1 MGDAA
6 GGDIRNLFGVGL
18 DKLAEAIATSAQA
31 LRGQALRCRLVA
43 DRYGPGRGAPMYELA
58 QNLERQADE
67 LEQRAAAVS
76 LSDLR
81 EDGEG
86 C

>member
-1 MGDAA
+1 MPP
-6 GGDIRNLFGVGL
+6 GGESLFAEQVGL
-18 DKLAEAIATSAQA
+18 DNLARAIATSAQA
-31 LRGQALRCRLVA
+31 LREQALRCRLVA
-43 DRYGPGRGAPMYELA
+43 DRYGAQRGAPMYELA
-58 QNLERQADE
+58 HNLERQADE

-81 EDGEG
+81 EDAEG

>member
-6 GGDIRNLFGVGL
+6 GGDIRYLFGVGL

>member
-1 MGDAA
+1 MPRDGES
-6 GGDIRNLFGVGL
+6 LFARKVGL
-18 DKLAEAIATSAQA
+18 DNLAKAIATSAQA
-31 LRGQALRCRLVA
+31 LREQALRCRLVA
-43 DRYGPGRGAPMYELA
+43 DRYGPERGAPMYELA

-67 LEQRAAAVS
+67 LDQRAAAVS

-81 EDGEG
+81 EDEEG

>member
-1 MGDAA
+1 M
-6 GGDIRNLFGVGL
+6 GL
-18 DKLAEAIATSAQA
+18 DNLAKAIATSAQA
-31 LRGQALRCRLVA
+31 LREQALRCRLVA

-67 LEQRAAAVS
+67 LDQRAAAVL

-81 EDGEG
+81 EDEEG
-86 C
+86 W